1 MVSTVDAEPD
11 GGRDCKHAV
20 MSEDSSS
27 WFHVANAAEIPSPA
41 LLIFPDRIEEN
52 IRRMIHTV
60 GDPARLRPHMKTHKM
75 PELIAMQTA
84 MNIEKFKCAT
94 IAEAEMTAAAGAREV
109 LLAYQPVGPHIARFA
124 QLMQKFPAVRFAC
137 LVDDAGAAAQL
148 SQAAL
153 AAGVT
158 FEVWLDVDCGQHRTG
173 VPPGPCAVEV
183 YRQICALKGL
193 KAGGLHAY
201 DGHLHDSN
209 AALREQQ
216 CEEGFATVLKLREE
230 LVAAGMPVPRIAAGG
245 TPTFP
250 FHAKRPGVECSP
262 GTLVLWD
269 AGYSTKLPDLDYLHA
284 AVLLT
289 RVVSKP
295 QPGRLCLDLGHKA
308 VASEMPQPRVIF
320 PELPDALAVMHSEEH
335 LVLETAE
342 AARFK
347 VGDVL
352 HGIPWHVCPTVALHS
367 EVFVVKDGKAE
378 TRWSVVARARRL
390 TV

>member
-1 MVSTVDAEPD
+1 MP
-11 GGRDCKHAV
+11 
-20 MSEDSSS
+20 EDSPS

-41 LLIFPDRIEEN
+41 LLIFPVRIEEN
-52 IRRMIHTV
+52 IRRMIRTA

-75 PELIAMQTA
+75 PELIAMQRT
-84 MNIEKFKCAT
+84 MGIEKFKCAT

-124 QLMQKFPAVRFAC
+124 ALMKKFPAVQFAF
-137 LVDDAGAAAQL
+137 LVDDLEAAAQL
-148 SQAAL
+148 SKGAL
-153 AAGVT
+153 VAGVI
-158 FEVWLDVDCGQHRTG
+158 FEAWLDVDCGQHRTG
-173 VPPGPCAVEV
+173 VPPGPRAVEV
-183 YRQICALKGL
+183 YRQICALRGL
-193 KAGGLHAY
+193 KPGGLHAY
-201 DGHLHDSN
+201 DGHLHDSD

-216 CEEGFATVLKLREE
+216 CDAGFASVLTLRAE
-230 LVAAGMPVPRIAAGG
+230 LLAAGMPVPRIAAGG

-250 FHAKRPGVECSP
+250 FHARRPGVECSP

-284 AVLLT
+284 AMLLT

-295 QPGRLCLDLGHKA
+295 QPGRLCLDLGHKS
-308 VASEMPQPRVIF
+308 VASEMPHPRVIF
-320 PELPDALAVMHSEEH
+320 PELPEARAVMHSEEH
-335 LVLETAE
+335 LVLETEE

-352 HGIPWHVCPTVALHS
+352 YGIPWHVCPTVALHA
-367 EVFVVKDGKAE
+367 EVFVVRDGAAE